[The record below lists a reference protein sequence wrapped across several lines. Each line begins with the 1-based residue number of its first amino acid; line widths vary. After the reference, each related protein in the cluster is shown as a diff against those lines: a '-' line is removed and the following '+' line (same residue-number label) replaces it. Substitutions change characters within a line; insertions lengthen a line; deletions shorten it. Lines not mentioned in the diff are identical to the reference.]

1 MAFLLDD
8 IRSRIARLDEI
19 KKISAYFLKKQN
31 VEIVSAVGSLRSLI
45 VAQCF
50 DEQQATVLW
59 LFPDQ
64 ERAEQAVLDLEH
76 LLPVH
81 QSALFP
87 ETRVS
92 RWGKEDVRIISQQS
106 EVITSLADGERIIV
120 VASVAA
126 LQTRIRSP
134 KQVQAQKITVSTG
147 EEHGFQTLLAR
158 LNAAGFER
166 VNMVD
171 KPGEFA
177 VRGGIVDVFPFTA
190 ENPVRLEFFGEE
202 VESIRIFDAVSQRSL
217 SESEQVVILPRPG
230 SDDVTDATLL
240 DFLPDQ
246 IIVFFDSMAEI
257 EKWIE
262 EYEESGNVPV
272 AVDFLDKGLK
282 DFPKA
287 YFSPISG
294 GYAENSLSFHA
305 KHHRPFDGRIQHL
318 REELLK
324 KPENGTPRKNY
335 FLCESPAHAERV
347 RQLFDEYGVHEDSV
361 EVIGQSLSEGF
372 YLPHAGLYVYTD
384 HEFYGRARRQH
395 IRQRFRQGLTMKQLQ
410 ALKIGDF
417 VVHVNH
423 GIARFKGLEVIRI
436 GGHERECL
444 LLEYRGGDKLYVRLD
459 RMDRVQKYAAKDGSI
474 PKVHKL
480 GSPEWEKLKKK
491 TRSRVKDI
499 ARELVQLYAMRKK
512 ESGFAFSPDSTLQ
525 LELEASFPYEDTP
538 DQTKAAADV
547 KSDMESPRPM
557 DRLICGDVGYGKT
570 EIAVRAAFKA
580 ILDGKQVAVLV
591 PTTILADQHGE
602 TFRERFERFPVKMD
616 VLSRF
621 KSAREQKKII
631 EKLRTGDLD
640 LVIGT
645 HRLLSKDIEF
655 KNLGLLII
663 DEEQR
668 FGVAAKEKIKQLR
681 VNVDVLALSATP
693 IPRTLQMSLLEIRD
707 MSLINTPPRDRLPI
721 HTETIEFDP
730 RVIRQA
736 MLHELQRGGQIYFVH
751 NRIQSIDMIARR
763 IKEIVPEA
771 DIAVAHGQMNVKELE
786 HVMHDFMQKKY
797 HILIST
803 MIIESGLDIPN
814 VNTIFINRA
823 DKFGLAQLYQL
834 RGRVGRSNRKAYCYL
849 IIPPLKKLTREA
861 IQRLETVEEFTEL
874 GSGFHIAM
882 RDLEIRG
889 AGSILG
895 GEQSGFIE
903 SLGIDLYMKILDE
916 AIKEFQHDQEEG
928 QEEKDFLPEECRV
941 EADVDAYLPQKYVSI
956 PSERVEIYRQVAH
969 ARDHELIEDV
979 REELKDRYG
988 RLPVEAENMLNI
1000 AIVSLLGR
1008 QHGFGRIVI
1017 KKQTAMCVFHDALV
1031 ESSQEQFKA
1040 LLGKMVLSALYPVEL
1055 FQDKKT
1061 GIKITFPDDED
1072 ALSGMKAFLV
1082 NALSAENPET
1092 IAALDDDTEEEQK
1105 KNNGD
1110 RTL

>member
-1 MAFLLDD
+1 
-8 IRSRIARLDEI
+8 
-19 KKISAYFLKKQN
+19 
-31 VEIVSAVGSLRSLI
+31 
-45 VAQCF
+45 
-50 DEQQATVLW
+50 
-59 LFPDQ
+59 
-64 ERAEQAVLDLEH
+64 
-76 LLPVH
+76 
-81 QSALFP
+81 
-87 ETRVS
+87 
-92 RWGKEDVRIISQQS
+92 
-106 EVITSLADGERIIV
+106 
-120 VASVAA
+120 
-126 LQTRIRSP
+126 
-134 KQVQAQKITVSTG
+134 
-147 EEHGFQTLLAR
+147 
-158 LNAAGFER
+158 
-166 VNMVD
+166 
-171 KPGEFA
+171 
-177 VRGGIVDVFPFTA
+177 
-190 ENPVRLEFFGEE
+190 
-202 VESIRIFDAVSQRSL
+202 
-217 SESEQVVILPRPG
+217 
-230 SDDVTDATLL
+230 
-240 DFLPDQ
+240 
-246 IIVFFDSMAEI
+246 
-257 EKWIE
+257 
-262 EYEESGNVPV
+262 
-272 AVDFLDKGLK
+272 
-282 DFPKA
+282 
-287 YFSPISG
+287 
-294 GYAENSLSFHA
+294 
-305 KHHRPFDGRIQHL
+305 
-318 REELLK
+318 
-324 KPENGTPRKNY
+324 
-335 FLCESPAHAERV
+335 
-347 RQLFDEYGVHEDSV
+347 
-361 EVIGQSLSEGF
+361 
-372 YLPHAGLYVYTD
+372 
-384 HEFYGRARRQH
+384 
-395 IRQRFRQGLTMKQLQ
+395 
-410 ALKIGDF
+410 
-417 VVHVNH
+417 
-423 GIARFKGLEVIRI
+423 
-436 GGHERECL
+436 
-444 LLEYRGGDKLYVRLD
+444 
-459 RMDRVQKYAAKDGSI
+459 
-474 PKVHKL
+474 
-480 GSPEWEKLKKK
+480 
-491 TRSRVKDI
+491 
-499 ARELVQLYAMRKK
+499 
-512 ESGFAFSPDSTLQ
+512 
-525 LELEASFPYEDTP
+525 
-538 DQTKAAADV
+538 
-547 KSDMESPRPM
+547 
-557 DRLICGDVGYGKT
+557 
-570 EIAVRAAFKA
+570 
-580 ILDGKQVAVLV
+580 
-591 PTTILADQHGE
+591 
-602 TFRERFERFPVKMD
+602 
-616 VLSRF
+616 
-621 KSAREQKKII
+621 
-631 EKLRTGDLD
+631 
-640 LVIGT
+640 
-645 HRLLSKDIEF
+645 DIEF

-988 RLPVEAENMLNI
+988 RLPAEAENMLNI

-1072 ALSGMKAFLV
+1072 ALFGMKAFLV

-1092 IAALDDDTEEEQK
+1092 IAALDDDTEQEQK